1 MLEWLA
7 KYWLEVLFGGVLSIG
22 AFMFKHHLKLIRDAR
37 EQHDKDLITTIDKKL
52 DKQKDEVQEQL
63 AGFDRRLE
71 AQKVDMQTQMN
82 SCYANLLSVV
92 DKRDNSLLSADTDI
106 RADIKGLHDEFGSVK
121 SGMLTIQGR
130 AFKDECHR
138 LLEDSHVITLI
149 EYENILAEHITYKQ
163 LGGNHEGDS
172 LFAMVEAKYKHN
184 LTQAEK
190 YYVGGELHI

>member
-7 KYWLEVLFGGVLSIG
+7 KYWLEVLFSGIIAG
-22 AFMFKHHLKLIRDAR
+22 ATFLFKHHLQLIRDAR
-37 EQHDKDLITTIDKKL
+37 KQHDTDLVNTINDKFKE
-52 DKQKDEVQEQL
+52 QKDEIKTEL
-63 AGFDRRLE
+63 TSFDKRLE
-71 AQKVDMQTQMN
+71 NQKVEMQSQM
-82 SCYANLLSVV
+82 SACYANLISVV
-92 DKRDNSLLSADTDI
+92 DKRDDGLLDADKDI
-106 RADIKGLHDEFGSVK
+106 RADIRGLREEFGSVK
-121 SGMLTIQGR
+121 SGMLTVQGR

-138 LLEDSHVITLI
+138 LLDEEHVITLI

-190 YYVGGELHI
+190 YYVGGKLNV